1 MTFESNRPRSA
12 RTFEVKLKK
21 QTTLGWMLA
30 ASLILPQLGF
40 GAESLPLSPRNAN
53 YEIEVQLEPDGR
65 TLTGRQVL
73 SWRNIQDQATAELW
87 FHLYWNGWRNDRSTW
102 MEESGSRG
110 RRGSK
115 KKRKDDDWGYMV
127 VNEVRVLG
135 MDPAPLPKL
144 DPPTPSSPSE
154 TPAPLLI
161 EPLTLK
167 PRFESPDDGN
177 PEDRTV
183 MVVDLPRT
191 VAPGETV
198 RVELTWRA
206 QIPRTFARTGVRGD
220 FYFIAHWF
228 PKLGVFEGDGW
239 NCHQF
244 HAATE
249 FFSDYG
255 VYDVRLTLPDSFV
268 VGATGRRTEERDRG
282 DGTVTHRF
290 QQADVHA
297 FTWTASPH
305 YREKIDRFEEDAL
318 PPVDIRLLYQ
328 PEHEN
333 QVERHIKATQAALKY
348 YGTWYGPYPYGH
360 VTVIDPAWRSGAGG
374 MEYPTLF
381 TAGTGLFRPS
391 GGGSPEGVTVHEAGH
406 QFWYG
411 IVGNNEFEH
420 AWIDEGF
427 NTFSTART
435 MEAAYGDSYY
445 TRSYFDP
452 PGKDFGGFIR
462 RLFKEVP
469 RGRFTTRWGR
479 YVDGRA
485 DQTGPPSEPSYQAY
499 PGGVGNL
506 SYAKTAL
513 WLGTL
518 ERHLGWETLQEVLS
532 TFFTRYQFKH
542 PKPEDFFAVAGEV
555 TGEDLSWFFDQ
566 VWDSAVRFDYAV
578 VSVKAKPASLQ
589 GFREEKDG
597 GLKVQMLDEESG
609 NGEEVEAEVYRNQ
622 VLVRRLGAGVFP
634 VDVLLVFE
642 NGNQERLAW
651 DGRDRW
657 KTFVV
662 EGPSKLDYAVVD
674 PERVL
679 LLDID
684 YSNNSRLRKSRA
696 KAPAR
701 KWASKWMVYL
711 QDLLITFSF
720 FS

>member
-1 MTFESNRPRSA
+1 MGADSD
-12 RTFEVKLKK
+12 
-21 QTTLGWMLA
+21 
-30 ASLILPQLGF
+30 
-40 GAESLPLSPRNAN
+40 AESSVVPF
-53 YEIEVQLEPDGR
+53 EEM
-65 TLTGRQVL
+65 VL
-73 SWRNIQDQATAELW
+73 S
-87 FHLYWNGWRNDRSTW
+87 S
-102 MEESGSRG
+102 
-110 RRGSK
+110 
-115 KKRKDDDWGYMV
+115 
-127 VNEVRVLG
+127 
-135 MDPAPLPKL
+135 
-144 DPPTPSSPSE
+144 
-154 TPAPLLI
+154 
-161 EPLTLK
+161 
-167 PRFESPDDGN
+167 RFEAPDDGN

-183 MVVDLPRT
+183 MVVDLPRA

-198 RVELTWRA
+198 QVKLTWRA
-206 QIPRTFARTGVRGD
+206 QIPRTFARTGVRDD

-228 PKLGVFEGDGW
+228 PKLGVFEGEGW

-255 VYDVRLTLPDSFV
+255 VYDVRLTLPEDFV
-268 VGATGRRTEERDRG
+268 VGATGRRSEKQDRG
-282 DGTVTHRF
+282 DGTITHRF

-305 YREKIDRFEEDAL
+305 FRESTDRFEEEGL

-328 PEHEN
+328 PEHEH
-333 QVERHIKATQAALKY
+333 QAERHIEATKAALKY
-348 YGTWYGPYPYGH
+348 YGSWYGPYPYGH

-374 MEYPTLF
+374 MEYPTIF

-435 MEAAYGDSYY
+435 MDAAYGPSYY
-445 TRSYFDP
+445 TRSYLDP
-452 PGKDFGGFIR
+452 PGKDFRGFIR

-469 RGRFTTRWGR
+469 QNRHTNRWGG
-479 YVDGRA
+479 YVSGRA
-485 DQTGPPSEPSYQAY
+485 DQTGSPSQHTYKAY

-506 SYAKTAL
+506 SYSKTAL
-513 WLGTL
+513 WLITL
-518 ERHLGWETLQEVLS
+518 EGHLGWETLQKILS
-532 TFFTRYQFKH
+532 TFFQRYQFKH
-542 PKPEDFFAVAGEV
+542 PKPEDFFAVANEV
-555 TGEDLSWFFDQ
+555 SGEDLSWFFDQ
-566 VWDSAVRFDYAV
+566 VWDNSVRFDYAV
-578 VSVKAKPASLQ
+578 AEVKSKPATLK
-589 GFREEKDG
+589 GFREEEG
-597 GLKVQMLDEESG
+597 EGLTLQMPDKEEKEDEE
-609 NGEEVEAEVYRNQ
+609 EKAEIYRNQ
-622 VLVRRLGAGVFP
+622 VMVRRLGGGIFP
-634 VDVLLVFE
+634 TEVLLVFE
-642 NGNQERLAW
+642 DGSEERLAW
-651 DGRDRW
+651 DGHDRW

-662 EGPSKLDYAVVD
+662 EGSSKLDYAVVD
-674 PERVL
+674 PDRVL

-684 YSNNSRLRKSRA
+684 YSNNSRLRKSRS